1 MIIIMIII
9 VVAVGGGVVVVVVVG
24 SNGKIVGRNK
34 LQQVIINKYQILD
47 FYLFFYLNKLYY

>member
-1 MIIIMIII
+1 MIII
-9 VVAVGGGVVVVVVVG
+9 VVAVGGGVVVVVG

-47 FYLFFYLNKLYY
+47 FYLFFLSK